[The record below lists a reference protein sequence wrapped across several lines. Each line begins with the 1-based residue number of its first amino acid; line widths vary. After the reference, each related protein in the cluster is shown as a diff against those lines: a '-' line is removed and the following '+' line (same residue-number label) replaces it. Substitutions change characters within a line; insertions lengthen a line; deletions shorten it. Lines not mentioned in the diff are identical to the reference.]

1 LAIEK
6 QKSQDLLRKF
16 EHETDYSTQQ
26 LRQELISTEKVTIE
40 QRQYYTKQIEQLENE
55 KEYLHS
61 ELDNLRNVLKD
72 LHEQLK
78 KQEQNQS
85 ENHLQ
90 LKEDLITKEKSL
102 FQAES
107 LVEQLQKELELTRDE
122 VKTIVLSPSNLIL
135 LIR

>member
-1 LAIEK
+1 MAIEK

-16 EHETDYSTQQ
+16 EHETNYSTQQ

>member
-61 ELDNLRNVLKD
+61 ELDNLRNILKD

>member
-16 EHETDYSTQQ
+16 EHETNYSTQQ

>member
-1 LAIEK
+1 MAIEK

-61 ELDNLRNVLKD
+61 ELDNLRNILKD